1 MWKKAFKAVLLKF
14 YLVHSWM
21 YCLILT
27 SVKFRIL
34 VGFQVPT
41 LPQIFWGTLIIHL
54 CSQICHLCCRLSHHL
69 YHQQLCVWFAH
80 QSSER
85 CSIEDHL
92 GQCWWKV
99 SLRQQKLT
107 KNLYYPTLQADFW
120 DQLSESLAASFSH
133 VPIHF
138 ERKNCTLRNIFPKSW
153 LNVVFTRNIYPVIP
167 YN

>member
-99 SLRQQKLT
+99 SLTKANEKSLLSNSSSRFLRSVVGITSGFILTCSNSLRAEKLYIE
-107 KNLYYPTLQADFW
+107 KYI
-120 DQLSESLAASFSH
+120 S
-133 VPIHF
+133 
-138 ERKNCTLRNIFPKSW
+138 
-153 LNVVFTRNIYPVIP
+153 
-167 YN
+167 